1 MSIKSIRIK
10 NLLSFED
17 VYIADFKDINCIV
30 GQNNAGK
37 SNLLALLNYFYSSLR
52 EERVVPP
59 SLYSNYSAMGS
70 ITIEYDTTR
79 LKKVVTSKGEKT
91 PYFRHIYNTLFS
103 RKSNLSGLEAFIEFI
118 KEHKRKES
126 KYFLALTVNKD
137 NSINWSTKNKDVL
150 EIINRIYPFFFIDT
164 RHINLYDW
172 SKIWESISQLKFLN
186 MKALQR
192 QDLVGFIDDKVSK
205 KSGSYKDYIE
215 KVDVITKT
223 SAYNY
228 QEKILNYV
236 KVGLKGHT
244 FNIEG
249 EDLLRQSDGTNSHK
263 FLELFLSLMIALTRR
278 EFITPTI
285 FVDEPEVGLH
295 PKRNEQLIH
304 RLHSIYKSFQK
315 TKAKHELGRY
325 ATPYPRIIF
334 STHSPNIIK
343 TVVKLF
349 KGKNEHQVLHFKKDK
364 NEFTSI
370 RIIKSHYDDPRF
382 LNIFSDNEA
391 RLFFSKFI
399 LFVEGETEL
408 EIFGNLRLVSK
419 FDKLRDID
427 VYAAND
433 VHLNAISPSK
443 SNLPI
448 PFLILYDSDHFLD
461 CRLDK
466 TGSETR
472 AKLNIITKKVNL
484 EKIEKRLRCSFFG
497 SKDYAVRK
505 AIGVVKKAVASPQSL
520 NENHT
525 DFTQFNVKFFVNYA
539 NRNIFKSQNISF
551 NTTTIEGVLISDSS
565 LKYFV
570 DWIIDEFSSSD
581 NAALSSDLKAKVRG
595 IQNTFI
601 RKNDIKKAFK
611 ALYPS
616 CANTDALPKD
626 LKIFTKKIRI
636 KYLKTIRDEINA
648 LGFSNEDLVM
658 ALKLSFGGKPNSL
671 IKYDSKTYE
680 QFIPEKM
687 KDLVNAIKTDYL
699 KNFTFDTSKTG
710 GWASSFID
718 YTIGRIEQ
726 ESAADEKYFKTRFS
740 IVFPELD
747 DIIKKVSF

>member
-17 VYIADFKDINCIV
+17 AYIADFKDINCIV

-37 SNLLALLNYFYSSLR
+37 SNLLALLNYFYASLR
-52 EERVVPP
+52 QERVVPP

-79 LKKVVTSKGEKT
+79 LKKVVTSKGIKN

-103 RKSNLSGLEAFIEFI
+103 RKNNLLGLAAFAEFI
-118 KEHKRKES
+118 KEHNRKKS
-126 KYFLALTVNKD
+126 KYFLTLIVKKD
-137 NSINWSTKNKDVL
+137 NSICWSTKNKDVL

-172 SKIWESISQLKFLN
+172 SKIWETISQLKFLN
-186 MKALQR
+186 MNALQR

-205 KSGSYKDYIE
+205 RSGSYKDYVE
-215 KVDVITKT
+215 KVNEITST

-228 QEKILNYV
+228 QEKVLNYV

-249 EDLLRQSDGTNSHK
+249 EDLQQQSDGTNSHK

-278 EFITPTI
+278 EFITPTV

-295 PKRNEQLIH
+295 PKRNEQLIY
-304 RLHSIYKSFQK
+304 RLHSIYTSFQK
-315 TKAKHELGRY
+315 TKGEREVGRY

-349 KGKNEHQVLHFKKDK
+349 KGENEHQVLHFKKGR
-364 NEFTSI
+364 NESTSI
-370 RIIKSHYDDPRF
+370 RLIKSHYDDPRF

-472 AKLNIITKKVNL
+472 GKLNIITKKVDL
-484 EKIEKRLRCSFFG
+484 GKIEKHLKCSFFG

-505 AIGVVKKAVASPQSL
+505 AIGVVKKAVTSPKSL

-525 DFTQFNVKFFVNYA
+525 DFTLFNIGFFVNYA

-551 NTTTIEGVLISDSS
+551 NATTIEGVLINDSS
-565 LKYFV
+565 IKYFI
-570 DWIIDEFSSSD
+570 DWIIDEFCNSD
-581 NAALSSDLKAKVRG
+581 NEAL
-595 IQNTFI
+595 
-601 RKNDIKKAFK
+601 
-611 ALYPS
+611 
-616 CANTDALPKD
+616 
-626 LKIFTKKIRI
+626 
-636 KYLKTIRDEINA
+636 
-648 LGFSNEDLVM
+648 
-658 ALKLSFGGKPNSL
+658 
-671 IKYDSKTYE
+671 
-680 QFIPEKM
+680 
-687 KDLVNAIKTDYL
+687 
-699 KNFTFDTSKTG
+699 
-710 GWASSFID
+710 
-718 YTIGRIEQ
+718 
-726 ESAADEKYFKTRFS
+726 
-740 IVFPELD
+740 
-747 DIIKKVSF
+747 

>member
-17 VYIADFKDINCIV
+17 AYIADFKDINCIV

-37 SNLLALLNYFYSSLR
+37 SNLLTLLNYFYSSLR
-52 EERVVPP
+52 DERVVPP

-79 LKKVVTSKGEKT
+79 LKKVVTKKGEKT
-91 PYFRHIYNTLFS
+91 PYFRHIFNTLFS

-118 KEHKRKES
+118 KDHKRKES
-126 KYFLALTVNKD
+126 KYFLTLTVNKD

-205 KSGSYKDYIE
+205 KSGSYKDYVE
-215 KVDVITKT
+215 KVDDITKT

-228 QEKILNYV
+228 QEQVLNYV

-278 EFITPTI
+278 EFITPTV

-304 RLHSIYKSFQK
+304 RLHSIYKSYQK
-315 TKAKHELGRY
+315 TKEEREIGRY
-325 ATPYPRIIF
+325 ATPYPKIIF

-349 KGKNEHQVLHFKKDK
+349 KGENEHQVLHFRKGRD
-364 NEFTSI
+364 ESTSI
-370 RIIKSHYDDPRF
+370 RLIKSHYDDPRF

-399 LFVEGETEL
+399 LFVEGATEL

-419 FDKLRDID
+419 FDKLREID
-427 VYAAND
+427 VYEVND
-433 VHLNAISPSK
+433 VHLNAISPTK

-448 PFLILYDSDHFLD
+448 PFIILYDSDYLLD
-461 CRLDK
+461 CELDK
-466 TGSETR
+466 SGSKSR
-472 AKLNIITKKVNL
+472 AKLTIVNNKISLDKL
-484 EKIEKRLRCSFFG
+484 EKSLKCSFFG
-497 SKDYAVRK
+497 SKEYELKK
-505 AIGVVKKAVASPQSL
+505 AIGNVKKEIISSKML
-520 NENHT
+520 NVHHT
-525 DFTQFNVKFFVNYA
+525 DYSAFNLGFFISYA
-539 NRNIFKSQNISF
+539 NRNIFKSQNIRF
-551 NTTTIEGVLISDSS
+551 NETTIEGVLINNNS
-565 LKYFV
+565 LTYFI
-570 DWIIDEFSSSD
+570 DWIVEEFFCNTNIESSS
-581 NAALSSDLKAKVRG
+581 NVVKKVKG
-595 IQNTFI
+595 VQSAYN
-601 RKNDIKKAFK
+601 KNNDVEKAFK
-611 ALYPS
+611 GLFSS
-616 CANTDALPKD
+616 CDRAESLPRP
-626 LKIFTKKIRI
+626 LEIFTKKIKI
-636 KYLKTIRDEINA
+636 KYLKTIRDEIKNS
-648 LGFSNEDLVM
+648 GFSNQELVV
-658 ALKLSFGGKPNSL
+658 ALRLAFGGKSNTLVRIGNKKYNSL
-671 IKYDSKTYE
+671 ISQSMRSFVKNIKEKFLVNFTYE
-680 QFIPEKM
+680 T
-687 KDLVNAIKTDYL
+687 NKT
-699 KNFTFDTSKTG
+699 S

-718 YTIGRIEQ
+718 YSIGKLEQ
-726 ESAADEKYFKTRFS
+726 ESAGDENKFYAQFS

>member
-17 VYIADFKDINCIV
+17 AYIADFKDINCIV

-79 LKKVVTSKGEKT
+79 LKKVVTSKGIKN

-103 RKSNLSGLEAFIEFI
+103 RKNSLLGLDAFAEFI
-118 KEHKRKES
+118 KEHNRKES
-126 KYFLALTVNKD
+126 KYFLTLTVNKD
-137 NSINWSTKNKDVL
+137 NSINWSTKNKNVL
-150 EIINRIYPFFFIDT
+150 EIINRVYPFFFIDT

-172 SKIWESISQLKFLN
+172 SKIWVTISQLKFLN
-186 MKALQR
+186 MNGLQR

-205 KSGSYKDYIE
+205 KSGSYKDYVE
-215 KVDVITKT
+215 KVNEITST
-223 SAYNY
+223 SAYSY
-228 QEKILNYV
+228 QEKVLNYV

-249 EDLLRQSDGTNSHK
+249 EDLQQQSDGTNSHK

-278 EFITPTI
+278 EFITPTV

-295 PKRNEQLIH
+295 PKRNEQLIY

-315 TKAKHELGRY
+315 TKGEREVGRY

-349 KGKNEHQVLHFKKDK
+349 KGENEHQVLHFKKGRD
-364 NEFTSI
+364 ESTSI
-370 RIIKSHYDDPRF
+370 RLIKSHYDDPRF

-427 VYAAND
+427 VYAVND

-466 TGSETR
+466 TGSETQ

-505 AIGVVKKAVASPQSL
+505 AIGVVKKAVASPQNL

-525 DFTQFNVKFFVNYA
+525 DFTQFNIKFFVNYA

-581 NAALSSDLKAKVRG
+581 NAALSSNLKAKVRG

-626 LKIFTKKIRI
+626 LKIFSKKIRI

-658 ALKLSFGGKPNSL
+658 ALKLTFGGKPNSL

-687 KDLVNAIKTDYL
+687 KGLVNAIKTDYL
-699 KNFTFDTSKTG
+699 KTFSYGTSKTS

-718 YTIGRIEQ
+718 YTIEKIEQ
-726 ESAADEKYFKTRFS
+726 ESNDDENKFYAQFS